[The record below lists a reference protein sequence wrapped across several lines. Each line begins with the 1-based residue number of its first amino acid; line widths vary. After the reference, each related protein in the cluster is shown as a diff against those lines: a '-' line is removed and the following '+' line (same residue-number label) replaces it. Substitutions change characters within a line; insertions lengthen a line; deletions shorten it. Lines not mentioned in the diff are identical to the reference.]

1 MKVNVL
7 FHCILVL
14 LVVTSLYACSVGKFI
29 PEDQVLFTGA
39 EIDITSENE
48 IRNTKKVSLELAT
61 LLSPDPNS
69 QILGIRPGLYFHYK
83 AQKENPGFINR
94 WFNKNFGE
102 EPVYLSDVNTQRIE
116 ELMLNRLDNRGFF
129 YSKVTSEI
137 DSTQKH
143 ADVRFNVELQQPY
156 TLKEFKLDKDSL
168 PIYTD
173 ISEAL
178 AETQIKTGKRFDLEL
193 MKYERERI
201 DQQLKQK
208 GYYNFN
214 PDFLIFEVDTNRY
227 DNKKFDLFLR
237 LKKNV
242 PKKSLIPFT
251 IDSISVFPNFSVDTD
266 TTSAS
271 KSSEVNGISFFQKE
285 EFFKP
290 KKLESYILFG
300 IGQKYNSETSRLTSN
315 RLSSLGNYK
324 YVNIRFNETDTSAT
338 DSTGSLSADIFLSP
352 LTKRS
357 VRAELQAVT
366 KSNGFAG
373 PGVSVIYNNR
383 NLFRG
388 GETLGISGNFAYE
401 TQLSG
406 SNNTG
411 LSSIA
416 GGLKADLI
424 IPTLVPFSPKSFK
437 YAVPKTKISLGVD
450 FLNRSKL
457 YSLTSFNA
465 SFGYTW
471 NANKFV
477 YHELN
482 PISVNYVRL
491 SNTTDEFNAILD
503 KNPFL
508 RQSFEQQF
516 IAGLNYTFTY
526 NELVDSNK
534 STPIFVSTSL
544 DVAGNALSLLSG
556 SKPTIFG
563 IEYAQYAKADIDFRY
578 YLKWGKEQTLVT
590 RLYGG
595 WGIPFGNSS
604 TLPFVKQFFSGGPYS
619 VRAFNIRSLGPG
631 TFTSDENSNNSFFDQ
646 SGNLKLE
653 GNVEYRFPIWN
664 YLKGALFADAGN
676 VWLTSEVEISEDETE
691 ENIAFNEELV
701 AKGKFGSNWAKE
713 LGIGVGVG
721 LRVDIQSFVIRFDLA
736 SPLQVPYLPEGER
749 IRTPFLDGGSNN
761 LIFNFAIGYPF

>member
-1 MKVNVL
+1 V
-7 FHCILVL
+7 
-14 LVVTSLYACSVGKFI
+14 SLYACSVGKFI
-29 PEDQVLFTGA
+29 PKGEVLYTGSK
-39 EIDITSENE
+39 IDINSNNE
-48 IRNTKKVSLELAT
+48 IKNTKKVNQELQT
-61 LLSPDPNS
+61 LLTPEPNS
-69 QILGIRPGLYFHYK
+69 QILGMRPGLYFHYK
-83 AQKENPGFINR
+83 AKKEKPGFLNR
-94 WFNKNFGE
+94 WFNKKFGE
-102 EPVYLSDVNTQRIE
+102 EPVYLSDVNLQRIE
-116 ELMLNRLDNRGFF
+116 ELMLNRLDNRGYF
-129 YSKVTSEI
+129 YSKVSSTI

-143 ADVRFNVELQQPY
+143 ADIQFNVVLQEPY
-156 TLKEFKLDKDSL
+156 TLQQFKLDKDSL

-173 ISEAL
+173 ISAAL
-178 AETQIKTGKRFDLEL
+178 EQTQIKQGKRFDLEL

-201 DQQLKQK
+201 DNELKQK

-242 PKKSLIPFT
+242 PKKSLIPYT
-251 IDSISVFPNFSVDTD
+251 IDSISVYPNFSIGSD
-266 TTSAS
+266 TTEASATS
-271 KSSEVNGISFFQKE
+271 VVNGIHFFQKE

-315 RLSSLGNYK
+315 RLASLGNYK
-324 YVNIRFNETDTSAT
+324 YVNIRFNETDTTTT
-338 DSTGSLSADIFLSP
+338 DSVGSLSADLYLSP

-357 VRAELQAVT
+357 LRAELQAVT

-406 SNNTG
+406 GNNTG

-437 YAVPKTKISLGVD
+437 YAVPKTKISLGMD
-450 FLNRSKL
+450 ILQRSKL
-457 YSLTSFNA
+457 YTLTSFNT

-482 PISVNYVRL
+482 PISVNYVNL
-491 SNTTDEFNAILD
+491 SNSTEEFTAILD

-534 STPIFVSTSL
+534 STPIFVSTNL
-544 DVAGNALSLLSG
+544 DIAGNALNLLSG
-556 SKPTIFG
+556 SKSTIFG

-578 YLKWGKEQTLVT
+578 YLKWGGEQALVT

-631 TFTSDENSNNSFFDQ
+631 TFTSDGDGTNSFFDQ

-653 GNVEYRFPIWN
+653 ANMEYRFPIWN

-676 VWLTSEVEISEDETE
+676 VWLTNEINIPEDEPE
-691 ENIAFNEELV
+691 ENKAFNEELLS
-701 AKGKFGSNWAKE
+701 KGKFGSNWAKE
-713 LGIGVGVG
+713 LGIGLGFG

-749 IRTPFLDGGSNN
+749 IRTPFFDGGSNN
-761 LIFNFAIGYPF
+761 IILNFAIGYPF

>member
-1 MKVNVL
+1 MKGKIIYNYIL
-7 FHCILVL
+7 ILLTLACI
-14 LVVTSLYACSVGKFI
+14 TACSVGRFI
-29 PEDQVLFTGA
+29 PEDEALYKGA
-39 EIDITSENE
+39 KIHIKAEKGVDNV
-48 IRNTKKVSLELAT
+48 KKVSQELQT
-61 LLSPDPNS
+61 LLKTQPNS
-69 QILGIRPGLYFHYK
+69 QILGMRPGLYFHYK

-94 WFNKNFGE
+94 WFNRKFGE
-102 EPVYLSDVNTQRIE
+102 EPVYLSDVNIQRIE
-116 ELMLNRLDNRGFF
+116 DLMLNRLDNRGYF
-129 YSKVTSEI
+129 YSKVSSGI

-143 ADVRFNVELQQPY
+143 ASIDFKVELQEPY
-156 TLKEFKLDKDSL
+156 TLEQFKLDKDSL

-173 ISEAL
+173 IAAAL
-178 AETQIKTGKRFDLEL
+178 NDTQIKQGKRFDLEL

-201 DQQLKQK
+201 DSELKRK

-242 PKKSLIPFT
+242 PKKSLIPYT
-251 IDSISVFPNFSVDTD
+251 IDSISVYPNFTIETD
-266 TTSAS
+266 TTAPSR
-271 KSSEVNGISFFQKE
+271 SSEVNGISFFQSE

-300 IGQKYNSETSRLTSN
+300 KEQKYNSETSRLTSN
-315 RLSSLGNYK
+315 RLSSLGTYK
-324 YVNIRFNETDTSAT
+324 YVNIRFNEQDTTAT
-338 DSTGSLSADIFLSP
+338 DGSGSLSTDIFLSP

-383 NLFRG
+383 NLFKG
-388 GETLGISGNFAYE
+388 GETLGISGNIAYE

-406 SNNTG
+406 GNNTG

-416 GGLKADLI
+416 GGIRADLI
-424 IPTLVPFSPKSFK
+424 LPTLVPFSPKSFK
-437 YAVPKTKISLGVD
+437 YAVPKTKISLGTD
-450 FLNRSKL
+450 FLKRSQL
-457 YSLTSFNA
+457 YTLTSFNA
-465 SFGYTW
+465 SYGYTW

-477 YHELN
+477 YHELD
-482 PISVNYVRL
+482 IIKVNYVNL
-491 SNTTDEFNAILD
+491 SNTTDEFTAILD

-534 STPIFVSTSL
+534 PTPIFLSTTV
-544 DVAGNALSLLSG
+544 DVAGNTLNLLSG
-556 SKPTIFG
+556 SKSTIFG
-563 IEYAQYAKADIDFRY
+563 AEYAQYAKADIDFRY
-578 YLKWGKEQTLVT
+578 YMKWGKEQALVT

-595 WGIPFGNSS
+595 WGIPYGNST

-631 TFTSDENSNNSFFDQ
+631 SFSSDENGTNSFFDQ

-653 GNVEYRFPIWN
+653 GNIEYRFPIWS

-676 VWLTSEVEISEDETE
+676 VWLTNEIDISEDEPA
-691 ENIAFNEELV
+691 ENQEFNEELV
-701 AKGKFGSNWAKE
+701 AKGKFGNNWTKE
-713 LGIGVGVG
+713 LGIGLGFG
-721 LRVDIQSFVIRFDLA
+721 LRVDIQSFVIRLDLA

-749 IRTPFLDGGSNN
+749 LRTPFLDGGSNN